1 MLVKPHD
8 VETLCITCSAEGVF
22 LNGVSNFLRTLL
34 TLVLS
39 SVSVNAGMCP
49 GLILMT
55 TENVILLCRIEADPL
70 AMSLP
75 GKSKIG

>member
-34 TLVLS
+34 VLVLS

-49 GLILMT
+49 GLNPDDHRKCDTALW
-55 TENVILLCRIEADPL
+55 D
-70 AMSLP
+70 
-75 GKSKIG
+75 